1 MPVSECRF
9 DDMPLVRLEYPTY
22 TGHLGM
28 IAPHGASFL
37 DGVAQNGVT
46 EAAAVRLCGAIGPSL
61 RVVGPWLDAPPA
73 PSPIA
78 GTVLPA
84 GGDAPSAP
92 EAPKPEP
99 FARTRRR

>member
-1 MPVSECRF
+1 MPVSECHA
-9 DDMPLVRLEYPTY
+9 DNLDGLLRLEYTAY

-28 IAPHGASFL
+28 VAPHGASFI

-73 PSPIA
+73 PAPSEDPA
-78 GTVLPA
+78 PPA
-84 GGDAPSAP
+84 GGDAPFS
-92 EAPKPEP
+92 KP
-99 FARTRRR
+99 FARARRR